1 VITAEE
7 AALRAEFILEYPAD
21 HPEHGW
27 ELDEFPQ
34 GWLINWRGWQGHPGQ
49 FSVVIER
56 ETGLARYFITVM
68 PQRIVN
74 EYEAVRERGHP
85 DDCTAGRA
93 GRGEP
98 GVNVHAR
105 NRCCYALDLGD

>member
-7 AALRAEFILEYPAD
+7 AALRAELILEYPAD

-34 GWLINWRGWQGHPGQ
+34 GWLINRRGWQGHPGQ

-56 ETGLARYFITVM
+56 ETGLARYFLTVM

-74 EYEAVRERGHP
+74 EYEAVRERGHLDDRGRVGVAPAKSSHPVLP
-85 DDCTAGRA
+85 DG
-93 GRGEP
+93 P
-98 GVNVHAR
+98 GVVSQS
-105 NRCCYALDLGD
+105 